1 MQKSN
6 SNKKE
11 AKEIGIKP
19 LGDKVLIQTKAE
31 KGGEQKNSFGLII
44 PDTVSKEKPEQ
55 GKVVAIG
62 EGRLTDEGMLV
73 PMRVKVGDTVL
84 FSRYGFEEVK
94 VGDQEYLIV
103 SESSILA
110 IIK

>member
-19 LGDKVLIQTKAE
+19 LGDKVLIQTKA
-31 KGGEQKNSFGLII
+31 GLII